1 MCKLMI
7 GIYNN
12 IINNK
17 REEVWRGRGRVRVS
31 EREREKERDIE
42 RETDLQRTLETRTA
56 R

>member
-1 MCKLMI
+1 MI
-7 GIYNN
+7 GIYKN
-12 IINNK
+12 IINNE

-31 EREREKERDIE
+31 EREKERDRE